1 MDSLVVLLWPLG
13 MLLIVAIAWSLTRG
27 NDAPIAARDNW
38 VTRRTPSPRSLPAMR
53 GALVCT
59 SWVLAGTAAVVC
71 IMAAL
76 GAAVIVHHGHVI
88 DTPIYNA
95 IVHHQTHTW
104 TRVMA
109 RTTKIGNTWTTWG
122 AGLVGAVCLAVA
134 ARRNRWLPLVA
145 FLLVIVVD
153 HYATIGLR
161 HIFERPGPPE
171 HPHGTYPS
179 GGVERVILFYGLVA
193 YFLWRE
199 FRPTRHFAIWS
210 GAAVGA
216 LAYNEAY
223 SRTYLGLHW
232 FTDATSGLLYGALFL
247 AVFIA
252 AVRIVAGAAEGPV
265 GSMAARPVHDGAVA
279 DPTVK
284 ALA

>member
-1 MDSLVVLLWPLG
+1 MDVLIALLWPLG
-13 MLLIVAIAWSLTRG
+13 VLLILAVAWSLTRG
-27 NDAPIAARDNW
+27 TDAPIAARVNW
-38 VTRRTPSPRSLPAMR
+38 VTRRTPSPRSLPVVR
-53 GALVCT
+53 GSLACT
-59 SWVLAGTAAVVC
+59 GWVLAGSAAVVC
-71 IMAAL
+71 VMTAL
-76 GAAVIVHHGHVI
+76 GAAVVVHQGHVI

-95 IVHHQTHTW
+95 IAHHQAHTW
-104 TRVMA
+104 SRVMA

-122 AGLVGAVCLAVA
+122 AGLVGAACLAVA

-145 FLLVIVVD
+145 FVLVIVVD

-161 HIFERPGPPE
+161 HIFERPGPPG

-199 FRPTRHFAIWS
+199 FRPTRHFAVWS
-210 GAAVGA
+210 AGIVGA

-223 SRTYLGLHW
+223 SRIYLGLHW
-232 FTDATSGLLYGALFL
+232 FTDGVSGLLYGALFL
-247 AVFIA
+247 AAFIV
-252 AVRIVAGAAEGPV
+252 AVRVVAGPAEGPV
-265 GSMAARPVHDGAVA
+265 GITAGDAAHNGAA
-279 DPTVK
+279 TDSAVK